1 MQHQGDL
8 KQTQGIQKEK
18 EDRMNKPP
26 RHAGAALLLVLWAI
40 AVVSFAV
47 LWMSGLVNL
56 ELQAANSSSAGLR
69 ARQIAL
75 SGVAIG
81 LHPRTKPQDQK
92 LLNQELEGGDR
103 MEVNILGEG
112 ARLNIN
118 RLLADQDRI
127 TLKNL
132 FILWGL
138 SNDEADQLIDKLI
151 DWTDVD
157 EFRLLNGAERAEY
170 LTLGI
175 SDAPANQPFR
185 SVAEMSRVIGM
196 DRLAQ
201 ANPAWTDT
209 FTIFGDGKVDVNEAG
224 AEVLQAATG
233 LTAEMVGEILRIRI
247 GSDGVERTDDDFV
260 FESTDQ
266 LRGWLQVSALPLEQ
280 VMSRLTTES
289 PVKRIDSRGMVGDR
303 TVQISVVAAT
313 VEGGAANTYLLWE
326 EK

>member
-1 MQHQGDL
+1 
-8 KQTQGIQKEK
+8 
-18 EDRMNKPP
+18 
-26 RHAGAALLLVLWAI
+26 LLLVLWAI

-47 LWMSGLVNL
+47 VWLADVVNL
-56 ELQAANSSSAGLR
+56 ELESGAAGAAGLR
-69 ARQIAL
+69 ARTIAL
-75 SGVAIG
+75 SGVALG
-81 LHPRTKPQDQK
+81 VHPQVDRDDTTLLEQDFGSG
-92 LLNQELEGGDR
+92 ERLEVR
-103 MEVNILGEG
+103 IRGEG

-151 DWTDVD
+151 DWTDAD
-157 EFRLLNGAERAEY
+157 DFRLLNGAERAEY

-175 SDAPANQPFR
+175 SDAPANRPFR
-185 SVAEMSRVIGM
+185 SVAEMAQVIGM
-196 DRLAQ
+196 DRVAQ
-201 ANPAWTDT
+201 VNPAWAES
-209 FTIFGDGKVDVNEAG
+209 FTIFGDGRVDVNEAG

-233 LTAEMVGEILRIRI
+233 LTPEMVGEILRMRV
-247 GSDGVERTDDDFV
+247 GPDGVEGTEDDFV

-266 LRGWLQVSALPLEQ
+266 LRGWLQGSTLPLEQ

-303 TVQISVVAAT
+303 AVLISVVAAT
-313 VEGGAANTYLLWE
+313 GEGGPANTYLLWE

>member
-1 MQHQGDL
+1 MTRTSRQH
-8 KQTQGIQKEK
+8 
-18 EDRMNKPP
+18 
-26 RHAGAALLLVLWAI
+26 GAALLLVLWAI

-47 LWMSGLVNL
+47 VWLADVVNL
-56 ELQAANSSSAGLR
+56 ELESGAAGAAGLR
-69 ARQIAL
+69 ARTIAL
-75 SGVAIG
+75 SGVALG
-81 LHPRTKPQDQK
+81 VHPQVDRDDTTLLEQDFGSG
-92 LLNQELEGGDR
+92 ERLEVR
-103 MEVNILGEG
+103 IRGEG

-151 DWTDVD
+151 DWTDAD
-157 EFRLLNGAERAEY
+157 DFRLLNGAERAEY

-175 SDAPANQPFR
+175 PDAPANRPFR
-185 SVAEMSRVIGM
+185 SVAEMAQVIGM
-196 DRLAQ
+196 DRVAQ
-201 ANPAWTDT
+201 VNPAWAES
-209 FTIFGDGKVDVNEAG
+209 FTIFGDGRVDVNEAG

-233 LTAEMVGEILRIRI
+233 LTPEMVGEILRMRV
-247 GSDGVERTDDDFV
+247 GPDGVEGTEDDFV

-266 LRGWLQVSALPLEQ
+266 LRGWLQGSTLPLEQ

-303 TVQISVVAAT
+303 AVLISVVAAT
-313 VEGGAANTYLLWE
+313 GEGGPANTYLLWE

>member
-1 MQHQGDL
+1 MTRSTRQH
-8 KQTQGIQKEK
+8 
-18 EDRMNKPP
+18 
-26 RHAGAALLLVLWAI
+26 GAALLLVLWAI

-47 LWMSGLVNL
+47 VWLADVVNL
-56 ELQAANSSSAGLR
+56 ELESGAAGAAGLR
-69 ARQIAL
+69 ARTIAL
-75 SGVAIG
+75 SGVALG
-81 LHPRTKPQDQK
+81 VHPQVDRDDTTLLEQDFGSG
-92 LLNQELEGGDR
+92 ERLEVR
-103 MEVNILGEG
+103 IRGEG

-151 DWTDVD
+151 DWTDAD
-157 EFRLLNGAERAEY
+157 DFRLLNGAERAEY

-175 SDAPANQPFR
+175 PDAPANRPFR
-185 SVAEMSRVIGM
+185 SVAEMAQVIGM
-196 DRLAQ
+196 DRVAQ
-201 ANPAWTDT
+201 VNPAWAES
-209 FTIFGDGKVDVNEAG
+209 FTIFGDGRVDVNEAG

-233 LTAEMVGEILRIRI
+233 LTPEMVGEILRMRV
-247 GSDGVERTDDDFV
+247 GPDGVEGTEDDFV

-266 LRGWLQVSALPLEQ
+266 LRGWLQGSALPLEQ

-303 TVQISVVAAT
+303 AVLISVVAAT
-313 VEGGAANTYLLWE
+313 GEGGPANTYLLWE

>member
-1 MQHQGDL
+1 MTRTSRQH
-8 KQTQGIQKEK
+8 
-18 EDRMNKPP
+18 
-26 RHAGAALLLVLWAI
+26 GAALLLVLWAI

-47 LWMSGLVNL
+47 VWLADVVNL
-56 ELQAANSSSAGLR
+56 ELESGAAGAAGLR
-69 ARQIAL
+69 ARTIAL
-75 SGVAIG
+75 SGVALG
-81 LHPRTKPQDQK
+81 VHPQVDRDDTTLLEQDFGSG
-92 LLNQELEGGDR
+92 ERLEVR
-103 MEVNILGEG
+103 IRGEG

-151 DWTDVD
+151 DWTDAD
-157 EFRLLNGAERAEY
+157 DFRLLNGAERAEY

-175 SDAPANQPFR
+175 SDAPANRPFR
-185 SVAEMSRVIGM
+185 SVAEMAQVIGM
-196 DRLAQ
+196 DRVAQ
-201 ANPAWTDT
+201 VNPAWAES
-209 FTIFGDGKVDVNEAG
+209 FTIFGDGRVDVNEAG

-233 LTAEMVGEILRIRI
+233 LTPEMVGEILRMRV
-247 GSDGVERTDDDFV
+247 GPDGVEGTEDDFV

-266 LRGWLQVSALPLEQ
+266 LRGWLQGSTLPLEQ

-303 TVQISVVAAT
+303 AVLISVVVAT
-313 VEGGAANTYLLWE
+313 GEGGPANTYLLWE

>member
-1 MQHQGDL
+1 MTRSSRQH
-8 KQTQGIQKEK
+8 
-18 EDRMNKPP
+18 
-26 RHAGAALLLVLWAI
+26 GAALLLVLWAI

-47 LWMSGLVNL
+47 VWLADVVNL
-56 ELQAANSSSAGLR
+56 ELESGAAGAAGLR
-69 ARQIAL
+69 ARTIAL
-75 SGVAIG
+75 SGVALG
-81 LHPRTKPQDQK
+81 VHPQVDRDDTTLLEQDFGSG
-92 LLNQELEGGDR
+92 ERLEVR
-103 MEVNILGEG
+103 IRGEG

-151 DWTDVD
+151 DWTDAD
-157 EFRLLNGAERAEY
+157 DFRLLNGAERAEY

-175 SDAPANQPFR
+175 PDAPANRPFR
-185 SVAEMSRVIGM
+185 SVAEMAQVIGM
-196 DRLAQ
+196 DRVAQ
-201 ANPAWTDT
+201 VNPAWAES
-209 FTIFGDGKVDVNEAG
+209 FTIFGDGRVDVNEAG

-233 LTAEMVGEILRIRI
+233 LTPEMVGEILRMRV
-247 GSDGVERTDDDFV
+247 GPDGVEGTEDDFV

-266 LRGWLQVSALPLEQ
+266 LRGWLQGSTLPLEQ

-303 TVQISVVAAT
+303 AVLISVVVAT
-313 VEGGAANTYLLWE
+313 GEGGPANTYLLWE

>member
-1 MQHQGDL
+1 MTRSTRQH
-8 KQTQGIQKEK
+8 
-18 EDRMNKPP
+18 
-26 RHAGAALLLVLWAI
+26 GAALLLVLWAI

-47 LWMSGLVNL
+47 VWLADVVNL
-56 ELQAANSSSAGLR
+56 ELESGAAGAAGLR
-69 ARQIAL
+69 ARTIAL
-75 SGVAIG
+75 SGVALG
-81 LHPRTKPQDQK
+81 VHPQVDRDDTTLLEQDFGSG
-92 LLNQELEGGDR
+92 ERLEVR
-103 MEVNILGEG
+103 IRGEG

-151 DWTDVD
+151 DWTDAD
-157 EFRLLNGAERAEY
+157 DFRLLNGAERAEY

-175 SDAPANQPFR
+175 SDAPANRPFR
-185 SVAEMSRVIGM
+185 SVAEMAQVIGM
-196 DRLAQ
+196 DRVAQ
-201 ANPAWTDT
+201 VNPAWAES
-209 FTIFGDGKVDVNEAG
+209 FTIFGDGRVDVNEAG

-233 LTAEMVGEILRIRI
+233 LTPEMVGEILRMRV
-247 GSDGVERTDDDFV
+247 GPDGVEGTEDDFV

-266 LRGWLQVSALPLEQ
+266 LRGWLQGSTLPLEQ

-303 TVQISVVAAT
+303 AVLISVVAAT
-313 VEGGAANTYLLWE
+313 GEGGPANTYLLWE